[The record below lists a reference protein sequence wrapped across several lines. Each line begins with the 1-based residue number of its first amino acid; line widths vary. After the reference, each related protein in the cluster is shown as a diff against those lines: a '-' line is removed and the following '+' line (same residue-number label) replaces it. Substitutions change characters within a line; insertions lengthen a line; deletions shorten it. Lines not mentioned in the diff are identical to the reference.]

1 MENEIQESGTPEIP
15 PVDPAIPDATV
26 PTRAPR
32 RRGRGRGRT
41 TLLIAAALVLGAV
54 AGTVTGYAVQYH
66 RPPTALPPL
75 AQQKLDT
82 PKALAPDNATTAK
95 SINANR
101 WHKTDGD
108 LTELLIEAPA
118 GAKVEAEGYDTLDSF
133 ATTFEKPDFALRSD
147 VKDGFRRLATRVWT
161 QGDVLVEV
169 RLVQYRDFAGA
180 DEYQKSQASYM
191 PGKGSAGNDGVA
203 VPGVPAELGHVWI
216 DSEAHAEPGY
226 MPVRQGRAIVRRGDI
241 VLDVFYFDKR
251 GRAISEGDVLDL
263 AKRQLER
270 L

>member
-15 PVDPAIPDATV
+15 PAGPAIPDATD

-32 RRGRGRGRT
+32 RRGRGRT
-41 TLLIAAALVLGAV
+41 TLLIAAALVLGAL

-75 AQQKLDT
+75 AQQKPDA
-82 PKALAPDNATTAK
+82 PKALAPNDATTAK

-101 WHKTDGD
+101 WHKADGD

-133 ATTFEKPDFALRSD
+133 ATSFEESGDALRTN
-147 VKDGFRRLATRVWT
+147 VQDGFRRLATRVWT

-169 RLVQYRDFAGA
+169 RLVQFRDFTGA
-180 DEYQKSQASYM
+180 DLYQVSQASYM
-191 PGKGSAGNDGVA
+191 SEKKYAGNDGVA

-216 DSEAHAEPGY
+216 YSEAHTEPGY
-226 MPVRQGRAIVRRGDI
+226 MPVREARAIVRRGDI
-241 VLDVFYFDKR
+241 VLDIYYFDKR

>member
-15 PVDPAIPDATV
+15 PVDPAIPDVTV

-32 RRGRGRGRT
+32 RRGRGRT

-54 AGTVTGYAVQYH
+54 AGTVTGYAVQYQ

-82 PKALAPDNATTAK
+82 PKALAPDDATTAK

-118 GAKVEAEGYDTLDSF
+118 GAKVEESGYDTLDSF
-133 ATTFEKPDFALRSD
+133 ATRFDRSDAALRSFA
-147 VKDGFRRLATRVWT
+147 KDGFRRAATTLWMT
-161 QGDVLVEV
+161 DDVLVEV
-169 RLVQYRDFAGA
+169 RLVQFRDFSGA
-180 DEYQKSQASYM
+180 NGYQKSQSAYM
-191 PGKGSAGNDGVA
+191 DNKEYAGNDGVA
-203 VPGVPAELGHVWI
+203 IPGVPADLGHVWVA
-216 DSEAHAEPGY
+216 SEIREKPGY
-226 MPVRQGRAIVRRGDI
+226 LPIREGRALVRRGDI
-241 VLDVFYFDKR
+241 VLDLFYVDRR
-251 GRAISEGDVLDL
+251 GRRFAESDVIDL

>member
-15 PVDPAIPDATV
+15 PVDPAIPDVTV
-26 PTRAPR
+26 PARAPR
-32 RRGRGRGRT
+32 RRGRT

-54 AGTVTGYAVQYH
+54 AGTVTGYAVQYQ

-75 AQQKLDT
+75 AQQKLDA
-82 PKALAPDNATTAK
+82 PKALAPDDATTVK

-108 LTELLIEAPA
+108 LSELLIEAPA

-133 ATTFEKPDFALRSD
+133 STTFENPDFALRGN

-161 QGDVLVEV
+161 EGDVLVEV
-169 RLVQYRDFAGA
+169 RLVQFRDFAGA
-180 DEYQKSQASYM
+180 DGYQKDQASYM
-191 PGKGSAGNDGVA
+191 PEKRYAGNDGVA
-203 VPGVPAELGHVWI
+203 VPGVPAELGHVWVA
-216 DSEAHAEPGY
+216 SEAHTEPGY
-226 MPVRQGRAIVRRGDI
+226 MPVREGRAIVRRGDVVMDI
-241 VLDVFYFDKR
+241 YYFDKR

>member
-32 RRGRGRGRT
+32 RRGRGRT